1 MNTKTINQNNKIEF
15 PKVSARIVSKY
26 LLSLDPERKYF
37 TDSHLLI
44 TDRISNRT
52 SRLTTGN
59 FRLNKMLQ
67 IIQALYYACYKQ
79 PLFNDEIVAFEHG
92 GVVFNIYRSFLRL
105 RSEKEKIPYSYYLT
119 TKQQEFVNK
128 IFSYSRDHYSDIQ
141 LRDLSH
147 EDLAWQKAIRR
158 KGKGFVYNAEVLEYY
173 KVLSSSMLK
182 AMGLIGEK
190 DC

>member
-1 MNTKTINQNNKIEF
+1 MNAKVINQNTKNEL
-15 PKVSARIVSKY
+15 PKVSAWIVSKY
-26 LLSLDPERKYF
+26 LLSLDPERRYF
-37 TDSHLLI
+37 TNSHLFI

-52 SRLTTGN
+52 SKLTTGN

-92 GVVFNIYRSFLRL
+92 GVVFRIYRSFLKL
-105 RSEKEKIPYSYYLT
+105 HGEKEEIPYSYYLT
-119 TKQQEFVNK
+119 TKQQEFINK

-141 LRDLSH
+141 LRDLAH
-147 EDLAWQKAIRR
+147 EDLAWQRAIRR
-158 KGKGFVYNAEVLEYY
+158 KGNEFVYNAEVLEYY

-182 AMGLIGEK
+182 AMGLLGEK